1 MENTNKDLINRFL
14 FASDPLVSSFKEI
27 SHCMHFLS
35 FAWIFIQMPHCGTWE
50 RASKRSDVACERA
63 TLPANVLTLPANVR
77 RCLRTCDVA
86 CERATL
92 PANMRRCL
100 RTFWRCLRTRGRC
113 LGTWPANFDFCLES
127 SFKCRTV
134 RSLETLRNFQLDYFR
149 VTVVGISIPMIYAR
163 NGLAA
168 NSLELIIDASFTR
181 RTLTMVPKGSIH
193 FHSFANTIIVR

>member
-50 RASKRSDVACERA
+50 RASKHSDVACERA
-63 TLPANVLTLPANVR
+63 TLPANVR

-149 VTVVGISIPMIYAR
+149 VTVVGISIPIIYAR

>member
-50 RASKRSDVACERA
+50 RASKHSDVACERA
-63 TLPANVLTLPANVR
+63 TLPMNA
-77 RCLRTCDVA
+77 
-86 CERATL
+86 
-92 PANMRRCL
+92 RRCL

-181 RTLTMVPKGSIH
+181 RTLTMMPKGSIH